1 MSPVLYALQAAHR
14 LSPVGSDGARQVRVV
29 DGFQGR
35 YFYIVNGSLTKDPD
49 IMMHEVK
56 NYKMRIP
63 PYVEVFVSFCADF

>member
-1 MSPVLYALQAAHR
+1 M
-14 LSPVGSDGARQVRVV
+14 RVV
-29 DGFQGR
+29 DGLQGR

-56 NYKMRIP
+56 NYKMRSP